1 MEFLETNYEEFDDL
15 SLNTLSDSYKN
26 EYFMMETPRGI
37 VYMSFDRDLQ
47 LFNYYSDK
55 KELPNN
61 YLDCVARNFVVN
73 FDCKSIYID
82 VDEEIKKKYELR
94 KLQHEKK
101 INKNLNEK
109 KIKNSDVFVKLK
121 NSVLEERVKN
131 IPLIPEKCNVFKYKG
146 KILDYKNDIEKEKE
160 KDKEIHED
168 TEYVNID
175 YKTFKN
181 K

>member
-1 MEFLETNYEEFDDL
+1 MFL
-15 SLNTLSDSYKN
+15 
-26 EYFMMETPRGI
+26 
-37 VYMSFDRDLQ
+37 SFDRDLQ

-61 YLDCVARNFVVN
+61 YLDCVARNFMVN

-109 KIKNSDVFVKLK
+109 KK
-121 NSVLEERVKN
+121 
-131 IPLIPEKCNVFKYKG
+131 
-146 KILDYKNDIEKEKE
+146 KE
-160 KDKEIHED
+160 
-168 TEYVNID
+168 
-175 YKTFKN
+175 F
-181 K
+181 